1 MKEHFYAVG
10 GSLRRLDKAED
21 LLWQGDVEQAINL
34 FAGCTSKRFINF
46 LAYLRNHRHRIPE
59 YGYLQ
64 KQGLTIGSGSVE
76 STIKQIGRRVKISGA
91 QWHRN
96 NVAQVLK
103 HRCAYL
109 NGYFYSP
116 KYFYSLPN

>member
-1 MKEHFYAVG
+1 LKEHFYAVG

-64 KQGLTIGSGSVE
+64 KQGLTIGSGRLSSKVC
-76 STIKQIGRRVKISGA
+76 KV
-91 QWHRN
+91 
-96 NVAQVLK
+96 
-103 HRCAYL
+103 
-109 NGYFYSP
+109 
-116 KYFYSLPN
+116 

>member
-64 KQGLTIGSGSVE
+64 KQGLTIGSGRLSSKVC
-76 STIKQIGRRVKISGA
+76 KV
-91 QWHRN
+91 
-96 NVAQVLK
+96 
-103 HRCAYL
+103 
-109 NGYFYSP
+109 
-116 KYFYSLPN
+116 